1 MQDLPHRDAVQNDH
15 LLTVET
21 MGREIYIYFDDT
33 STVEPL
39 MVGLLTAQQVRGHEV
54 FSFEFT
60 EDWLKNSHCRLL
72 DPDLQLFSG
81 RQYLPEN
88 KTNFGLFLD
97 SSPDRWGR
105 VLLDRRESYR
115 AKAEQRPRK
124 NLQESD
130 YLLGVFDES
139 RMGALR
145 LKASPEGDFLDN
157 DPTYSTPPFTSLR
170 DLENAAWQLEQ
181 DNDQDV
187 SRWLQMILA
196 PGSSLGGARPKANVK
211 DVDGHL
217 WIAKFPSRYDRK
229 NVGAW
234 EAITMFLAKQCNIEV
249 APFEVRTLFN
259 TNATFLTRRFD
270 RDDQSR
276 RIHFTSA
283 MTMLGYTDGDHAGCS
298 YLELFEW
305 ISRNCCRVEENLVQ
319 MWRRI
324 VFNIAVSNC
333 DDHLR
338 NHGFLLT
345 PNGWTLSPAYDLN
358 PQEYGEGLCLNIN
371 EYDNALDFNLALEI
385 APYAG
390 VSKTQAEQIVQ
401 HTKEV
406 VSQWRSLATANH
418 ISREEQ
424 ELMSKAF
431 IR

>member
-1 MQDLPHRDAVQNDH
+1 
-15 LLTVET
+15 
-21 MGREIYIYFDDT
+21 MGREIYIYFDDVLT
-33 STVEPL
+33 TEPM

-54 FSFEFT
+54 FSFEFA
-60 EDWLKNSHCRLL
+60 EDWLKNSRCRLL

-105 VLLDRRESYR
+105 VLLERRESYL
-115 AKAEQRPRK
+115 AKAENRPRQ

-145 LKASPEGDFLDN
+145 MKLSPDDAFLDH
-157 DPTYSTPPFTSLR
+157 DSTYSTPPFTSLR
-170 DLENAAWQLEQ
+170 DLENAAWQLE
-181 DNDQDV
+181 NDDDKYI
-187 SRWLQMILA
+187 SKWLKMLIA

-211 DVDGHL
+211 DTDGNL
-217 WIAKFPSRYDRK
+217 WIAKFPSRNDRQ

-234 EAITMFLAKQCNIEV
+234 EAVTMSLAKQCGINV
-249 APFEVRTLFN
+249 SSFN
-259 TNATFLTRRFD
+259 VKRLSNKYLTFLTKRFD
-270 RDDQSR
+270 RAENGK

-283 MTMLGYTDGDHAGCS
+283 MTLLGYTDGPTEGCS
-298 YLELFEW
+298 YLELLEW
-305 ISRNCCRVEENLVQ
+305 IGRYCCDVEENLAEL
-319 MWRRI
+319 WRRI

-358 PQEYGEGLCLNIN
+358 PQEYGEGLSLNIN
-371 EYDNALDFNLALEI
+371 EYDNTLDFNLALEI

-390 VSKTQAEQIVQ
+390 IAKTQAEQIVQ

-424 ELMSKAF
+424 EMMSKAF
-431 IR
+431 RSV